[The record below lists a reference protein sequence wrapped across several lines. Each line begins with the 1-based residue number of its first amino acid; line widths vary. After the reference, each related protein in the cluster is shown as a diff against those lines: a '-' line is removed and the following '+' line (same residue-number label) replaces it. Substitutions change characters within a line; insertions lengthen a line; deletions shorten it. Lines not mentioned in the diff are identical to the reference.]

1 MRTIQSLAAITF
13 LALAAATQAS
23 PDKETI
29 LQAEKNIWQL
39 IKDKKFDDF
48 QKHLVT
54 DFRGV
59 YGSGI
64 SKRDAEIADVKKLD
78 LKSFALSDID
88 LVMINKDA
96 ALVTYTVAAEG
107 TSEGKDIP
115 PKMHAATVWKKEG
128 SDWRV
133 VFHTDVKAE

>member
-1 MRTIQSLAAITF
+1 MRTIHILAAITF
-13 LALAAATQAS
+13 LALAADTQAS

-29 LQAEKNIWQL
+29 LQTEKNIWQL
-39 IKDKKFDDF
+39 LKDKKFDDF
-48 QKHLVT
+48 QKHIAA

-64 SKRDAEIADVKKLD
+64 TKRDQEIADVKKLD
-78 LKSFALSDID
+78 LRSFTLSDLD
-88 LVMINKDA
+88 LVMLDKDA

-128 SDWRV
+128 NDWRV